1 MVPVP
6 MGVGSP
12 PTEPSRV
19 GPPGRVGS
27 PVQRH
32 REEFREDLVAA
43 PVADSPVRFQEGR
56 GVRLPMDRE
65 AFPDRLPPVGCREVN
80 PVRSRGAL
88 AARLRTDPAVFR
100 GRLLAAGSR
109 ARSPVVLPMGLFPAA
124 LVVSLGM
131 APRAPRALSRE
142 VPQPERCP
150 AGERGFREGL
160 PAVRVRGQARVD
172 FPAHL
177 VRGGCRGMRW
187 PQVVARWVVL
197 QGACPGEWGRWEPV
211 GECQGECPEERA

>member
-6 MGVGSP
+6 MGAGSP

-19 GPPGRVGS
+19 GPPGRVVS

-43 PVADSPVRFQEGR
+43 LVVDS
-56 GVRLPMDRE
+56 
-65 AFPDRLPPVGCREVN
+65 

-88 AARLRTDPAVFR
+88 AARLRTDQVVFR

-177 VRGGCRGMRW
+177 VRGGFRGMRW
-187 PQVVARWVVL
+187 PQVVARWGGL
-197 QGACPGEWGRWEPV
+197 QGACPGEWGRWAPV
-211 GECQGECPEERA
+211 AVCRGECPEEPV